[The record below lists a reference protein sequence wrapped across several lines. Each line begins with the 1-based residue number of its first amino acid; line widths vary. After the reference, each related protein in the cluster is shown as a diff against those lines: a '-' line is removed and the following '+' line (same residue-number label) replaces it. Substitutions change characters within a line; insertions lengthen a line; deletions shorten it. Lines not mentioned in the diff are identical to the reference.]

1 MIGYLFIYLSTY
13 LALYGEKSSYYVGF
27 VVAHITV
34 QMCIT
39 KHNQAANKIPKNV
52 PNSFLAVPY

>member
-27 VVAHITV
+27 VVAV
-34 QMCIT
+34 VLPN
-39 KHNQAANKIPKNV
+39 NQAANKIPKNV
-52 PNSFLAVPY
+52 PNSVLAVPY